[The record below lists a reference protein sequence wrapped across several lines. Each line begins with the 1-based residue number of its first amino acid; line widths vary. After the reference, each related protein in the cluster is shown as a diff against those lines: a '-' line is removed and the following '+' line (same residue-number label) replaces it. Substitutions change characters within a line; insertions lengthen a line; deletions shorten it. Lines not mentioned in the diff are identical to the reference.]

1 MTGARVDKVNVAEKL
16 SQFVEP
22 WVPRIVGELNGQH
35 VKVAKMHGAFDWHH
49 HENEDEMFLVMRG
62 NFRMEFRN
70 HNVELR
76 QGEMLVVPKGV
87 EHRPVADEECHILL
101 FEPISTLNT
110 GNVKTDRTVEDLERI

>member
-1 MTGARVDKVNVAEKL
+1 MDKVNIAEKL
-16 SQFVEP
+16 SQFVKP

-49 HENEDEMFLVMRG
+49 HDNEDEMFLVMRG
-62 NFRMEFRN
+62 SFRMEFRD

>member
-49 HENEDEMFLVMRG
+49 HEN
-62 NFRMEFRN
+62 
-70 HNVELR
+70 
-76 QGEMLVVPKGV
+76 
-87 EHRPVADEECHILL
+87 
-101 FEPISTLNT
+101 
-110 GNVKTDRTVEDLERI
+110 